1 MASGGGVIRV
11 KVASGSTTPAGPHV
25 PKRVYP
31 PSRVS
36 PPQHLAAGAAPI
48 RVSPPQ
54 HLAAHVAPQHI
65 EEHDRCA
72 FAGDVP
78 RELDEP
84 HIKRLVEEAGYARPT
99 RAIVRA
105 STGKKAGY
113 FALLYFETVEEA
125 VAFKVG
131 KAGNF
136 TWPGGIAAEVR
147 LV

>member
-11 KVASGSTTPAGPHV
+11 KVASGSTTPAVPHV
-25 PKRVYP
+25 PKRVHP
-31 PSRVS
+31 PSHRT
-36 PPQHLAAGAAPI
+36 AGAAPI

-54 HLAAHVAPQHI
+54 HLAAHVAPEHI

-78 RELDEP
+78 RDLDEP

-99 RAIVRA
+99 RALVRA

-125 VAFKVG
+125 MAFKAG
-131 KAGNF
+131 KAGIF

>member
-11 KVASGSTTPAGPHV
+11 KVASGSTTPDVPHV
-25 PKRVYP
+25 PKRVHP
-31 PSRVS
+31 PIRAS
-36 PPQHLAAGAAPI
+36 PPQ
-48 RVSPPQ
+48 PPQ
-54 HLAAHVAPQHI
+54 HIAAHVAPQHI
-65 EEHDRCA
+65 DEHDRCA

-78 RELDEP
+78 RDLDEP

-99 RAIVRA
+99 RALVRA

-113 FALLYFETVEEA
+113 FALLYFETAEEA
-125 VAFKVG
+125 TAFKAG
-131 KAGNF
+131 KL